1 MRKFYVRPQCDGG
14 YGAGDGTSYE
24 SAWNGLAAVDW
35 SAMSSGEPTQ
45 LWVCGDPQG
54 QPGFITVFVERS
66 YIETAEAAGNA
77 AAATSPDSRR
87 EAPQPV

>member
-1 MRKFYVRPQCDGG
+1 MRKYYVRPQCDAG

-24 SAWNGLAAVDW
+24 SAWNGLASVDW
-35 SAMSSGEPTQ
+35 SAMSSGEPAQ

-66 YIETAEAAGNA
+66 YIETAAETERAS
-77 AAATSPDSRR
+77 ATPRSDTRR
-87 EAPQPV
+87 ESPQPV